1 MYITINDLN
10 NLSENKIITLK
21 ENQIPEGKTIEYK
34 ESLPIE
40 SYESKKEFL
49 ADVTSFANTDGGNII
64 YGIKE
69 ENGIPIDICGIE
81 IDNPDAEKLRLENII
96 RDCTE
101 PRLPGIVIKSF
112 ILSNGK
118 YAFIF
123 YVPKSFNP
131 PHVVKIGG
139 HWRFYSRNSAGKYP
153 LDVSEL
159 RSIITLSAST
169 RERIKNF
176 RIERISLIK
185 NRDLQIPIPNGP
197 KFIYHIIPLSSFATE
212 LPINLAKFEYGRIR
226 YDLFY
231 DFHKIFNYEGILIH
245 NHQEGYTANWYT
257 QIFRNGTME
266 IFNASLHNEEN
277 KILYRNGFEEELV
290 EYLPKYISVLNFF
303 ELTLPVL
310 VFYTVLDIK
319 GYKIKLKEYE
329 NMREMQNRPFI
340 KNDLILP
347 EVLIDD
353 EGLKNL
359 PLTLKP
365 LFDPIWNAAGHAQSP
380 NYNSE
385 GIWKI
390 PD

>member
-131 PHVVKIGG
+131 P
-139 HWRFYSRNSAGKYP
+139 
-153 LDVSEL
+153 
-159 RSIITLSAST
+159 
-169 RERIKNF
+169 
-176 RIERISLIK
+176 
-185 NRDLQIPIPNGP
+185 
-197 KFIYHIIPLSSFATE
+197 
-212 LPINLAKFEYGRIR
+212 
-226 YDLFY
+226 
-231 DFHKIFNYEGILIH
+231 
-245 NHQEGYTANWYT
+245 
-257 QIFRNGTME
+257 
-266 IFNASLHNEEN
+266 
-277 KILYRNGFEEELV
+277 
-290 EYLPKYISVLNFF
+290 
-303 ELTLPVL
+303 
-310 VFYTVLDIK
+310 
-319 GYKIKLKEYE
+319 
-329 NMREMQNRPFI
+329 
-340 KNDLILP
+340 
-347 EVLIDD
+347 
-353 EGLKNL
+353 
-359 PLTLKP
+359 
-365 LFDPIWNAAGHAQSP
+365 
-380 NYNSE
+380 
-385 GIWKI
+385 
-390 PD
+390 